1 MEQEAKTRTKTKIER
16 PHMEPQGVS
25 YGDQGVY
32 VGSLMGYQ
40 KYVLYTVKG
49 GAFEPITT
57 IDTLEEAESVA
68 GVLKMASSIG
78 VAKAADRLEEK
89 MGGGDV

>member
-1 MEQEAKTRTKTKIER
+1 MSDETKTRTKTKIER

-49 GAFEPITT
+49 GAFTPITT
-57 IDTLEEAESVA
+57 IDTLEEAERVA
-68 GVLKMASSIG
+68 GALMS
-78 VAKAADRLEEK
+78 AADIGAAAAVYERTKKEVS
-89 MGGGDV
+89 GD